1 MKATNGARVADDF
14 TWHWPGA
21 RAILAGEN
29 PYTVVQAGGQYD
41 LIAPYIYPLTTAIAA
56 IPFSAWLSPALAAAA
71 FIGFSSTLLA
81 WGITSE
87 GYYKL
92 PLFLSLPF
100 VWAASA
106 GQYAGGP

>member
-56 IPFSAWLSPALAAAA
+56 IPFSAWLSPARASSGTAFGSATAGLALHGMVLGDRSVGLIPC
-71 FIGFSSTLLA
+71 FQS
-81 WGITSE
+81 
-87 GYYKL
+87 
-92 PLFLSLPF
+92 
-100 VWAASA
+100 
-106 GQYAGGP
+106 